1 MTETPTGAYR
11 AVTDEDGNPV
21 WQASS
26 EGDGLCPVC
35 AHAPDLHGGCEGCQ
49 WHYEDG
55 THLTEP
61 TSCGCP
67 LAVLLT
73 DDPAPS
79 DGEHAHG

>member
-1 MTETPTGAYR
+1 MEIMTGESKRPSSLYE
-11 AVTDEDGNPV
+11 TDEDGNPM

-35 AHAPDLHGGCEGCQ
+35 GHAPDLHVSSFEGCQ

-55 THLTEP
+55 THMTEP

-67 LAVLLT
+67 LAPVEKG
-73 DDPAPS
+73 S
-79 DGEHAHG
+79 SS